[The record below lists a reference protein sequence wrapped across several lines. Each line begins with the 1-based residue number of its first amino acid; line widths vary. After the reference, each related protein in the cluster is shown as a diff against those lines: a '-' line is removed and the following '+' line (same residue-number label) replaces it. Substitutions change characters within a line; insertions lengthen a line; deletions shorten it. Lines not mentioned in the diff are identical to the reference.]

1 MAVSWVLIISCAAI
15 VQGLSLN
22 SAPTVNP
29 VVKDGTPLTFG
40 QQFQYTATDK
50 TDTKTTL
57 SSKVV
62 STTPSNT
69 VVSPEQCADN
79 QHIQCIRYNKTRLC
93 DKDGMYGPWASKNCR
108 AYCGYCQVLTTTVPC
123 FDVKDNCDEYQSD
136 LCRNNLYRL
145 FRERNCRKFCK
156 ICTGDFDS
164 MMIDYPSVV
173 G

>member
-29 VVKDGTPLTFG
+29 VVKDGTPLTF
-40 QQFQYTATDK
+40 
-50 TDTKTTL
+50 
-57 SSKVV
+57 
-62 STTPSNT
+62 
-69 VVSPEQCADN
+69 ECADN